1 VTIAGFNQ
9 PTKRQFKLLFDI
21 NERSGWLFLV
31 DGEDDAFVKWPK
43 LPLLQKKRFIK
54 KGFESR
60 KRILDDRP

>member
-1 VTIAGFNQ
+1 MIAGFT
-9 PTKRQFKLLFDI
+9 PVTKRQFKLLFDI

-31 DGEDDAFVKWPK
+31 DGEDGTFVKWPK

-60 KRILDDRP
+60 KRLLDAQP